1 MWAFVVEWWPV
12 LMIPVWFSFGFV
24 VCAMLTAGRVE
35 DEREHAIDE
44 GYSARFRRD
53 EGVRDA
59 AEMALDGIDWP

>member
-24 VCAMLTAGRVE
+24 VCAMLTAGAVE
-35 DEREHAIDE
+35 DVREHAIDKWFS
-44 GYSARFRRD
+44 YRFRRD
-53 EGVRDA
+53 EAVRDA